1 MPRATFL
8 TGAVF
13 ALFVGAGL
21 APSVLAQNAAEEG
34 GRPETDRPT
43 ARRAAMDEWYN
54 ETSGKAKGPRKLGG
68 PFSREYM
75 RFLNKAAEQERRRWS
90 SLMPTAQTSQAIG
103 SAYTTQAAA
112 TGDGWLPI
120 GPTKADSITNGTTL
134 TGISD
139 SGRVRSIVPHPTDT
153 NTLYVAFSGGGVW
166 KTTNATV
173 AVPTWTPITDGLGS
187 LSVGSLAMDPANAN
201 TLYLGLG
208 DPFDGTGIGLVKSTD
223 AGATW
228 SSPVYL
234 GASSVIPQVL
244 VASTNTSVVLAATDK
259 GLYRSTD
266 AGTTFS
272 KVTLATGAAAGI
284 DPYVWSLAATGGQ
297 GFVLSLEA
305 NAAAT
310 TGTTDGQIWKSADN
324 GATWTKSTGVTKTG
338 GVGRISVAAATGTG
352 TNGSTTI
359 VYAMAAKPLATTATD
374 LADIFRST
382 NGGTSFTA
390 LSAATKKYS
399 NGNTESR
406 NYSGILNGQGWYNHM
421 IIVSPTSN
429 TTVFTGGALLTAR
442 TTDGFA
448 KISQI
453 SNWLRQFKLGYVH
466 ADMHAAAFSGGTL
479 YVGSDGG
486 IFRSTNPTAATPT
499 WANLN
504 EGIATHLMYS
514 VGSST
519 ANVNAVVAGL
529 QDNGTRVR
537 SGATSVFNQPIG
549 GDGFGSDVNASNA
562 SNMLGSLY
570 YSRIFKS
577 TNGGSS
583 FTAACSGI
591 TECNNSGTAPFITQI
606 ANWTGDAT
614 GNTVYTHSNTKVYK
628 SANYATSW
636 TALGTTGLTNTTAD
650 PLFIR
655 NVGVAH
661 SDANR
666 VGVAANGGRVFL
678 TTNGGTS
685 WAQSGALP
693 ANDKSISYVYFD
705 RVNPGTV
712 YVASVAATAT
722 AAHLW
727 KSTDSGATWA
737 IIDGSNGSTSTGLPA
752 GVPVNIITAD
762 PGDAN
767 TLYAGTHLG
776 VYRSQDAGSTW
787 VRFGTGLPLVN
798 VTDLYISENSQLV
811 RAATFGR
818 GIWELAP
825 APAATGI

>member
-1 MPRATFL
+1 MFRASFL
-8 TGAVF
+8 TSAVF
-13 ALFVGAGL
+13 ALLLGAGI
-21 APSVLAQNAAEEG
+21 APSVLAQNAAAEG
-34 GRPETDRPT
+34 GGPEEDDAT

-75 RFLNKAAEQERRRWS
+75 RFLNKAAEQERARWGR
-90 SLMPTAQTSQAIG
+90 LMPTAQTSQAAG
-103 SAYTTQAAA
+103 SPYTTQAAS
-112 TGDGWLPI
+112 TGSNWLAI
-120 GPTKADSITNGTTL
+120 GPTKADSITNGSTL

-139 SGRVRSIVPHPTDT
+139 AGRVRSIVPHPTDV

-173 AVPTWTPITDGLGS
+173 AVPAWTPITDSLGS
-187 LSVGSLAMDPANAN
+187 LSAGSLAMDPANPN

-223 AGATW
+223 AGANW

-234 GASSVIPQVL
+234 GTSSVIPQVI
-244 VASTNTSVVLAATDK
+244 VAPTNSSVVLVATDK

-266 AGTTFS
+266 AGASF
-272 KVTLATGAAAGI
+272 VNVALATGQTGVL
-284 DPYVWSLAATGGQ
+284 PYVWSIAATGGQ
-297 GFVLSLEA
+297 GFALSLEA

-310 TGTTDGQIWKSADN
+310 TGTTDGQIWKSSDN

-352 TNGSTTI
+352 TNGSTTV

-374 LADIFRST
+374 LADIFKST

-406 NYSGILNGQGWYNHM
+406 NYNGILNGQGWYNHL
-421 IIVSPTSN
+421 IIVDPANAN
-429 TTVFTGGALLTAR
+429 TVYTGGALLTAR
-442 TTDGFA
+442 TTDGFS
-448 KISQI
+448 KIAQI
-453 SNWLRQFKLGYVH
+453 SNWLKQFSLGYVH
-466 ADMHAAAFSGGTL
+466 ADMHAAAFSGGAL

-486 IFRSTNPTAATPT
+486 LFRSTNPTAATPT
-499 WANLN
+499 WTNLN
-504 EGIATHLMYS
+504 EGITTHLMYS
-514 VGSST
+514 VGSSG
-519 ANVNAVVAGL
+519 ANSSAVVAGL

-570 YSRIFKS
+570 YSRVYKS

-583 FTAACSGI
+583 FAQSCTGI
-591 TECNNSGTAPFITQI
+591 SECNNSSTAPFITQI
-606 ANWTGDAT
+606 ATWTGDAT
-614 GNTVYTHSNTKVYK
+614 GNTVYTTSNTKVYK
-628 SANYATSW
+628 STNYATSW
-636 TALGTTGLTNTTAD
+636 TALGITGLTNTTAD

-655 NVGVAH
+655 NVSVAH
-661 SDANR
+661 SDASR

-693 ANDKSISYVYFD
+693 ANDKSISHVYFD
-705 RVNPGTV
+705 RVNPSIV

-727 KSTDSGATWA
+727 KSTDGGATWS
-737 IIDGSNGSTSTGLPA
+737 IIDGSNGSTSTGLPT
-752 GVPVNIITAD
+752 GVPVNIVTAD

-776 VYRSQDAGSTW
+776 VYRSQDAGATW

-825 APAATGI
+825 APVTSGI